1 MRRAATVT
9 TEMAVK
15 PGRNEACFCGSGK
28 KYKHCHGALTA
39 SAATP
44 ERLGAQEIGALV
56 RLIDAGRLGEAEAA
70 VRAALRSQ
78 PHEGILWK
86 ILSVALVRQGK
97 DALPALRR
105 AAEYLP
111 QDAEALRNLGAA
123 LHDQGQWAA
132 ALQSLRR
139 SLDLEPDD
147 ADALA
152 DAADAMRGLGR
163 ARESV
168 ALYQRALALNPR
180 LVEAQNNLGNAY
192 LELEDYAEALGS
204 YRHALA
210 LKPHD
215 AQILCNLG
223 NALQQLG
230 LADEARAT
238 AERAIVQDPNLT
250 VAHNNLGLA
259 LAALGRREAAVVSYR
274 QALRLN
280 PLYTE
285 ALNNLGNVLRDLGD
299 RRSAIPLYQ
308 QAIDADPDRAESHC
322 NLGNVLFELRQ
333 IDEAVA
339 NFRRALALRPNYA
352 PAHLSLAF
360 ALRQQRRAADA
371 KASCEAALAIKPN
384 YLEALSFLGELAAD
398 RGQFAEAE
406 KLFERAIEIDPH
418 FSFAFASIATHRKM
432 TLGDGQWLQ
441 GAEAVLAK
449 PMPLGHEIT
458 LRYALGKYFDDV
470 RQYDDAFGHYRQA
483 NELTK
488 RYGVKY
494 ERKRLTR
501 RIDQI
506 IASFAA
512 ARMREGVPGASAS
525 EIPVFIVGMPRSG
538 TSLAEQIL
546 ASHPAVYGAGEV
558 SFWNAAYDVYRQA
571 ELEGNADAQ
580 LIAGLGRDYL
590 GCLAALSSAT
600 RVVDKMPA
608 NCLYAGLIHA
618 ALPRARIIHMRRHP
632 LDTCL
637 SIYFQNFFN
646 IGPYANDLDDLAH
659 YYGEYLRISNYWR
672 AVLPATA
679 LLDVP
684 YEALV
689 ADQVHWTR
697 RMLDFIGVPWDP
709 KCLDFQHTDRVVIT
723 ASKWQVRQKIN
734 AASVGR
740 WRNYEQYLGPLQPLT
755 MLGARD

>member
-15 PGRNEACFCGSGK
+15 PGRNDVCFCGSGK

-39 SAATP
+39 SAATA

-180 LVEAQNNLGNAY
+180 LLEAHNNLGNAY
-192 LELEDYAEALGS
+192 LELEGYAEALGS

-322 NLGNVLFELRQ
+322 NLGNVQFELRQ

-339 NFRRALALRPNYA
+339 NFRRALALQPNYA

-371 KASCEAALAIKPN
+371 KASCEAALTIKPN
-384 YLEALSFLGELAAD
+384 YVEALSFLGELAAD

-432 TLGDGQWLQ
+432 TLGDGEWLQ
-441 GAEAVLAK
+441 GAAAVLAK

-494 ERKRLTR
+494 ERQRLTR

-506 IASFAA
+506 IASFDA
-512 ARMREGVPGASAS
+512 ARMREGVPDASAS
-525 EIPVFIVGMPRSG
+525 ETPVFIVGMPRSG

-590 GCLAALSSAT
+590 ACLAALSSAT

-608 NCLYAGLIHA
+608 NFLYAGLIHA

-672 AVLPATA
+672 TVLPATA
-679 LLDVP
+679 LLEVP

-697 RMLDFIGVPWDP
+697 RMLDFIGLPWDP

-740 WRNYEQYLGPLQPLT
+740 WRNYEQYLGPLQRMT

>member
-1 MRRAATVT
+1 MHRAVTVT
-9 TEMAVK
+9 TETAVK
-15 PGRNEACFCGSGK
+15 PGRNDACFCGSGK

-39 SAATP
+39 SAAP
-44 ERLGAQEIGALV
+44 SERLGAHEIGALV
-56 RLIDAGRLGEAEAA
+56 RLIDAGRLGEAEAGA
-70 VRAALRSQ
+70 HAALRAQ

-97 DALPALRR
+97 DALAALRR

-132 ALQSLRR
+132 ALESLQRA
-139 SLDLEPDD
+139 LDLEPD

-163 ARESV
+163 ASESV
-168 ALYQRALALNPR
+168 GLYRRALALNPR
-180 LVEAQNNLGNAY
+180 LVEAQNNLGNAF

-210 LKPHD
+210 LKPND

-238 AERAIVQDPNLT
+238 AERAIAQDPNLA

-280 PLYTE
+280 PRYTD

-308 QAIDADPDRAESHC
+308 QAIAADPDRAESHC

-339 NFRRALALRPNYA
+339 SFRRALTLRPNYA

-371 KASCEAALAIKPN
+371 QASCEAALAIKPN
-384 YLEALSFLGELAAD
+384 YVEALSFLGELAAD
-398 RGQFAEAE
+398 RGQFAEAQ

-432 TLGDGQWLQ
+432 TLADGPWRQ

-470 RQYDDAFGHYRQA
+470 GQYHDAFGQYRQA

-488 RYGVKY
+488 RYGAKY
-494 ERKRLTR
+494 ERQRLTR
-501 RIDQI
+501 RVDQI
-506 IASFAA
+506 IASFEA
-512 ARMREGVPGASAS
+512 ARMRDGVPGASAS
-525 EIPVFIVGMPRSG
+525 EVPVFIVGMPRSG

-546 ASHPAVYGAGEV
+546 ASHPAVHGAGEV
-558 SFWNAAYDVYRQA
+558 SFWNAAYDVYRQS
-571 ELEGNADAQ
+571 ELEGKANAR

-590 GCLAALSSAT
+590 ACLAALSSAT

-608 NCLYAGLIHA
+608 NFLYAGLIHA

-659 YYGEYLRISNYWR
+659 YYCEYLRISNYWR
-672 AVLPATA
+672 AVLPVTA
-679 LLDVP
+679 LLEVP

-697 RMLDFIGVPWDP
+697 RMLDFIGLPWDP

-723 ASKWQVRQKIN
+723 ASKWQVRQKMN
-734 AASVGR
+734 AASAGR
-740 WRNYEQYLGPLQPLT
+740 WRNYEKFLGPLKCLESLATRP
-755 MLGARD
+755 

>member
-1 MRRAATVT
+1 MT
-9 TEMAVK
+9 TETAVK
-15 PGRNEACFCGSGK
+15 PGRNDACFCGSGK
-28 KYKHCHGALTA
+28 KFKHCHGALTA
-39 SAATP
+39 SAQRS
-44 ERLGAQEIGALV
+44 ERFGAQEIGALV
-56 RLIDAGRLGEAEAA
+56 GLIEAGRLGEAEAQA
-70 VRAALRSQ
+70 RMALRLH
-78 PHEGILWK
+78 PAEGILWK

-97 DALPALRR
+97 DALAALRS

-123 LHDQGQWAA
+123 LHDQGQWAL
-132 ALQSLRR
+132 ALQSLQRA
-139 SLDLEPDD
+139 LDLEPDD
-147 ADALA
+147 ADALS

-163 ARESV
+163 ASESV
-168 ALYQRALALNPR
+168 ALYRRALALDPR

-204 YRHALA
+204 YRQALA

-223 NALQQLG
+223 NALQQMG
-230 LADEARAT
+230 LADEARVT
-238 AERAIVQDPNLT
+238 SERAIAQDPNLS

-259 LAALGRREAAVVSYR
+259 LVALGRREAAVVSYR

-285 ALNNLGNVLRDLGD
+285 ALNNLGNVLRDMGE

-308 QAIDADPDRAESHC
+308 QAIDTDPVRAESHC
-322 NLGNVLFELRQ
+322 NLGNVLFELRE
-333 IDEAVA
+333 IDAAVA
-339 NFRRALALRPNYA
+339 SFQRALALSPQYA

-360 ALRQQRRAADA
+360 ALRQQRRPADA
-371 KASCEAALAIKPN
+371 QVSCEAALAIKPK
-384 YLEALSFLGELAAD
+384 YVEALSFLGELAAD
-398 RGQFAEAE
+398 RGQFADAE
-406 KLFERAIEIDPH
+406 KLFERAIAIDPH

-432 TLGDGQWLQ
+432 TLADGAWRQ
-441 GAEAVLAK
+441 GAEALLAK

-470 RQYDDAFGHYRQA
+470 GQYDDAFGHYRQA

-501 RIDQI
+501 RIDRI
-506 IASFAA
+506 IGSFDAV
-512 ARMREGVPGASAS
+512 RMRDGLPGASAS
-525 EIPVFIVGMPRSG
+525 EIPIFIVGMPRSG

-558 SFWNAAYDVYRQA
+558 SFWNAAYDVYRQS
-571 ELEGNADAQ
+571 ELEGKANAR

-590 GCLAALSSAT
+590 ACLAALSSAT
-600 RVVDKMPA
+600 RVVDKLPA
-608 NCLYAGLIHA
+608 NFLYAGLIHA
-618 ALPRARIIHMRRHP
+618 ALPRARIIHMRRDP

-659 YYGEYLRISNYWR
+659 YYEEYLRISDYWR

-679 LLDVP
+679 LLEVP

-689 ADQVHWTR
+689 ADQAHWTR
-697 RMLDFIGVPWDP
+697 RMLNFVGLPWDP
-709 KCLDFQHTDRVVIT
+709 RCLDFQHTDRVVIT

-734 AASVGR
+734 ATSVGR
-740 WRNYEQYLGPLQPLT
+740 WRNYEPYLGALKRLT
-755 MLGARD
+755 VVGARD

>member
-1 MRRAATVT
+1 
-9 TEMAVK
+9 
-15 PGRNEACFCGSGK
+15 
-28 KYKHCHGALTA
+28 
-39 SAATP
+39 
-44 ERLGAQEIGALV
+44 
-56 RLIDAGRLGEAEAA
+56 
-70 VRAALRSQ
+70 
-78 PHEGILWK
+78 
-86 ILSVALVRQGK
+86 
-97 DALPALRR
+97 
-105 AAEYLP
+105 
-111 QDAEALRNLGAA
+111 
-123 LHDQGQWAA
+123 
-132 ALQSLRR
+132 LRR

-168 ALYQRALALNPR
+168 ALYRRALALNPH

-192 LELEDYAEALGS
+192 LELEDYTEALGA
-204 YRHALA
+204 YRQALA

-215 AQILCNLG
+215 AQILCNVG

-238 AERAIVQDPNLT
+238 AERAIAQDPNLS
-250 VAHNNLGLA
+250 VAYNNLGLA

-339 NFRRALALRPNYA
+339 NFRAALALRPNYA

-384 YLEALSFLGELAAD
+384 YVEALSFLGELAAD

-406 KLFERAIEIDPH
+406 KLFERAIEIDPQ
-418 FSFAFASIATHRKM
+418 SFAFASIATHRKM

-506 IASFAA
+506 IVSFDA
-512 ARMREGVPGASAS
+512 ARMREGVPSASAS

-558 SFWNAAYDVYRQA
+558 SFWNAAYDVYRQF
-571 ELEGNADAQ
+571 ELEGNADAH

-590 GCLAALSSAT
+590 ACLAALSSAT

-608 NCLYAGLIHA
+608 NFLYAGLIHA

-659 YYGEYLRISNYWR
+659 YYDEYLRISNYWR
-672 AVLPATA
+672 AVLPTTA
-679 LLDVP
+679 LLEVP
-684 YEALV
+684 YEALDPAHARLHRSAV
-689 ADQVHWTR
+689 GPEVPGFSAHRSRRYHCQQMAGPAKDQCR
-697 RMLDFIGVPWDP
+697 IGGALE
-709 KCLDFQHTDRVVIT
+709 KLREILRT
-723 ASKWQVRQKIN
+723 A
-734 AASVGR
+734 AAPDEPCHS
-740 WRNYEQYLGPLQPLT
+740 PLT
-755 MLGARD
+755 PTPTDAPICIRQLMSAGHRSAMPQGDRLLPLRRTVAMVAPTLVASFSWVT